1 MDKKFKDRLLL
12 IVIAA
17 LLFAAV
23 LNIDKAGK
31 LLNYIFTLILPVI
44 VGLVLAFVLSVPMN
58 GFENLLAKIALK
70 RGKHPSEKAL
80 TFAGFFM
87 TAVSIVTI
95 AAVVLVVVIPQ
106 LAESAGSIMPRLE
119 EVLPRWIDI
128 LSGYGIN
135 TDVLTKWAEGL
146 DRDRIIDYLTG
157 SAGDIL
163 ASAVG
168 ISTTILSG
176 IVNAVFGIILS
187 VYVLL
192 NRKTLARQSR
202 KLIYAYCKTKAADKI
217 VYIAALIR
225 TTFTKFISG
234 QCVEAVILA
243 LMIFISFSLAGLPY
257 AGLTGVL
264 TGVFAFIPYVGAF
277 AACGTG
283 AFLMLLSSPSK
294 ALLSVAVFL
303 AVQFIEGHFIYP
315 YVVGNSVGLPALWT
329 LVAALLGG
337 RLFGIIGMIFFIPLT
352 SVIYTLAGESV
363 NKRLVSKGIKI

>member
-58 GFENLLAKIALK
+58 GFENLLAKLAAKCERDIS
-70 RGKHPSEKAL
+70 GKAL
-80 TFAGFFM
+80 TRISFTL
-87 TAVSIVTI
+87 TAAAILIIS
-95 AAVVLVVVIPQ
+95 AVVVIMVIPQ
-106 LAESAGSIMPRLE
+106 LAATAAGILPKIQE
-119 EVLPRWIDI
+119 TLPRWIDI

-135 TDVLTKWAEGL
+135 TDVLTKWAEVL

-202 KLIYAYCKTKAADKI
+202 KLTYAYCKTKAADKI